1 MHPFKLLVNKVLRR
15 SLMKSVLEI
24 LLSALNKNLDFTC
37 QNRISSISL
46 STNKFMFQ

>member
-24 LLSALNKNLDFTC
+24 LLSALNKNLDFTM
-37 QNRISSISL
+37 SKSHL
-46 STNKFMFQ
+46 LYKP